1 MLKIKE
7 KCKLL
12 TTNKWFELGIVCVIV
27 VNSVLIGVET
37 YTSNDIISMV
47 QKTALYI
54 FTVEI
59 IMRYIAADNNKE
71 FFSDGWNVFDL
82 TLVAIGYIPES
93 LVTNAS
99 MMMAIRVL
107 RILRVL
113 RLLRAA
119 EEIKV
124 IVTVLLRSLSAM
136 VYNVILFFIFIYL
149 YAIIGVG
156 LFRLPDPE
164 KMTSEEKMRYE
175 QFQEIAPNAPVN
187 SPDPYGTLDEAMFTL
202 FRELTSE
209 DWTDI
214 RYNHITASKMN
225 IINVSTTV
233 VNIYHISWFVL
244 AAFLLLNLVT
254 GAIINNYQNVMEENK
269 KRNLAATD

>member
-1 MLKIKE
+1 MRKIKE

-37 YTSNDIISMV
+37 YTSNDIISIV

-59 IMRYIAADNNKE
+59 IMRYIAAGNNKE

-164 KMTSEEKMRYE
+164 KLTGEEKMRYE

-269 KRNLAATD
+269 KKNLAATE